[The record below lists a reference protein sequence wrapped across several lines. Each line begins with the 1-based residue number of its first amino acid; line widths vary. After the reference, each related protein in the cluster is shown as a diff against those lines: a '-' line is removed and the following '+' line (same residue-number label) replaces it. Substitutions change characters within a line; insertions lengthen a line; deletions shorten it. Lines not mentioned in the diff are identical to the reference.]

1 MALTPA
7 SRARDLQ
14 RLRTEEFDV
23 VVIGGGITGA
33 GAFLEAASRG
43 YRAALIE
50 SGDFASGTSSASS
63 KLIHGG
69 LRYLK
74 QGEVGLVYENLAERS
89 LLLKNAPSLVS
100 KLDFVIPIP
109 KRVGALDFTLRLSY
123 SAVLWGYD
131 LTGGYRIRQFHRR
144 IGASDVKFMLPR
156 LEVETLAS
164 AFIYHDAWCDDVR
177 LVLATLRAARRY
189 GAVALNYLGANAIIH
204 GDDGRVSAVA
214 VRGRYQG
221 DTPDTTQEFEIRTK
235 AVINATGI
243 SAERF
248 LSDKSFTIRP
258 AKGVHIVFS
267 QRKLPSKVAAV
278 LPVPSDNRTIFL
290 LPWGDYTYV
299 GTTDTDLGEG
309 KLATTMDDIDYLL
322 NAVNASLDIKLTH
335 ADITGAWVGVR
346 PLVAST
352 NKKRKLS
359 ERTKDLSRRHK
370 IIVDRAGTISVI
382 GGKLTTYR
390 KMGADAIDALDTL
403 SARRTTS
410 VSSSLSL
417 EDGDPHSPSSAA
429 AHASHLAQRY
439 GSVASRIPKYLDGRD
454 PITSGPWTIQPGE
467 ISFMVEE
474 ENALSLADILL
485 RRIRVGILD
494 QAAAKSLAPSVLAEL
509 ANKLNFTP
517 EESKRSLDEF
527 YEALRQEMP
536 EMPA

>member
-1 MALTPA
+1 MAHTPA

-14 RLRTEEFDV
+14 RLRSEEFDV

-43 YRAALIE
+43 YRVALIE

-69 LRYLK
+69 LRYLR

-144 IGASDVKFMLPR
+144 VGASDVKFMLPR
-156 LEVETLAS
+156 LEVESLAS

-189 GAVALNYLGANAIIH
+189 GAVGLNYVQANAIVH

-235 AVINATGI
+235 AVVNATGI

-248 LSDKSFTIRP
+248 LTDKSFTIRP

-299 GTTDTDLGEG
+299 GTTDTDLGEA
-309 KLATTMDDIDYLL
+309 KLATAIDDVDYLL
-322 NAVNASLDIKLTH
+322 NALNASLDIKLTH
-335 ADITGAWVGVR
+335 TDITGAWVGAR

-352 NKKRKLS
+352 NSKTKLS

-390 KMGADAIDALDTL
+390 KMGADAIDALDTFY
-403 SARRTTS
+403 ARRTRS
-410 VSSSLSL
+410 VSSRLSL
-417 EDGDPHSPSSAA
+417 EEGGTHSPSFANDP
-429 AHASHLAQRY
+429 HLAQRY

-454 PITSGPWTIQPGE
+454 PITSGSWTIQPGE

-474 ENALSLADILL
+474 ESALSLTDILL

-494 QAAAKSLAPSVLAEL
+494 QAAAKSLAPSVQTEL
-509 ANKLNFTP
+509 SNKLNFTP

-527 YEALRQEMP
+527 YETLRQEMP
-536 EMPA
+536 EMPG